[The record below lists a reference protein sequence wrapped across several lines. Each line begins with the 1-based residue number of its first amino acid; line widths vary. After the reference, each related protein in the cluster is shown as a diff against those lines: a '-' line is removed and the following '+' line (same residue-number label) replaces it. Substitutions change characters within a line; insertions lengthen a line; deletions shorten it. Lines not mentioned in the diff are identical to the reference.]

1 MKKKE
6 IRILDCILKE
16 LYSGNNDVVSV
27 CNNLGIIDV
36 DKIKTIRMKLI
47 RDGLA
52 YNSNKMH
59 YSLVIS
65 SEGRLFI
72 EKGGYMYKYF
82 KELIAPYTALIG
94 CITGVISFI
103 WLVVEKMIL
112 FFS

>member
-1 MKKKE
+1 MDWHTIQIK
-6 IRILDCILKE
+6 CI
-16 LYSGNNDVVSV
+16 
-27 CNNLGIIDV
+27 I
-36 DKIKTIRMKLI
+36 
-47 RDGLA
+47 
-52 YNSNKMH
+52 H
-59 YSLVIS
+59 W

-82 KELIAPYTALIG
+82 KELIPPYTALIG